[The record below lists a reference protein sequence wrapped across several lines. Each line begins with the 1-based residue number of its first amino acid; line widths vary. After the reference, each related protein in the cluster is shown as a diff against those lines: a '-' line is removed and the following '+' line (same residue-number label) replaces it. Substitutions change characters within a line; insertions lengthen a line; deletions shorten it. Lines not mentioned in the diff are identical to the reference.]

1 MIGVRI
7 FTVTTDS
14 IKPLPV
20 HHSTADF
27 LQRVYKIPLTV
38 LHLPTLLHNVAVPTP
53 IDYPLMAKDD
63 HVAVKEHTIR
73 ATLNAALV
81 RTLFRLDCVKLV
93 IPRLLHPHVPCGLLL
108 KQSKLFVSQFSFF
121 SPFSSWTWHPF
132 LLPIV
137 SSSIATWKG
146 DPIIKTAFYGAF
158 STYC

>member
-1 MIGVRI
+1 MIGVRN

-108 KQSKLFVSQFSFF
+108 KQSKLLFPNLVFF
-121 SPFSSWTWHPF
+121 RPFQAELDIPFCSP
-132 LLPIV
+132 
-137 SSSIATWKG
+137 
-146 DPIIKTAFYGAF
+146 
-158 STYC
+158 

>member
-27 LQRVYKIPLTV
+27 LQRVYKTLLTV
-38 LHLPTLLHNVAVPTP
+38 LHLPTLLLNVAVPTP

-63 HVAVKEHTIR
+63 HVAVKKHTIR

-81 RTLFRLDCVKLV
+81 RTLFRLDRVKLV

-121 SPFSSWTWHPF
+121 SPFSS
-132 LLPIV
+132 
-137 SSSIATWKG
+137 
-146 DPIIKTAFYGAF
+146 
-158 STYC
+158 